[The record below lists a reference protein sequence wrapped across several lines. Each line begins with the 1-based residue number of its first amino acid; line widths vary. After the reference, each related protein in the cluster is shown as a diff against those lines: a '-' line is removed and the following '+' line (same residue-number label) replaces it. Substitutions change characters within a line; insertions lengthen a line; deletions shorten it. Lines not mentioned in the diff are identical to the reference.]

1 MKCDTAGA
9 VRKHGLLRRG
19 VKPDRQIL
27 ADATPLSR
35 AKTVYQDIKLASLDC
50 ASQWPEM
57 GCSTIKIAMTAAE
70 ALALP
75 EMLSGVCPR
84 FYTGTNKTQ
93 ACNNSCG
100 RPLRR
105 TMYHRR

>member
-84 FYTGTNKTQ
+84 FYTGTNNYNYCFVTDEK
-93 ACNNSCG
+93 
-100 RPLRR
+100 
-105 TMYHRR
+105 